1 MSIHPNP
8 ELLIFVVN
16 PDHAILLLLCGI
28 LFIYAEFNKPG
39 TVIFGCFGALLTMFA
54 LYGPQPAPRFGQPPS
69 PSLSSASSSSAS
81 VAGFQTLGRIADV
94 AGTLC
99 IALCL
104 ANLVVTPPVH
114 FVVAIVV
121 AAIFSFVTS
130 WLVRIALLARQN
142 KSLVGPQSMIG
153 SVAVARTPL
162 APSGQVEVRGELWQA
177 TLEAGG
183 YQPAG
188 ATVIVRGVQ
197 GLELLVETQAAEGSS
212 AR

>member
-1 MSIHPNP
+1 MTILPNAA
-8 ELLIFVVN
+8 LLVFVAN

-39 TVIFGCFGALLTMFA
+39 TVILGCFGASLMMSA
-54 LYGPQPAPRFGQPPS
+54 LYGLNNLPLSTPAVLVTLAGVALVGLGCRFPLRG
-69 PSLSSASSSSAS
+69 A
-81 VAGFQTLGRIADV
+81 VAV

-99 IALCL
+99 LIFGLL
-104 ANLVVTPPVH
+104 NLVVTPQIHP
-114 FVVAIVV
+114 VVAII
-121 AAIFSFVTS
+121 AAIIFSGVTT

-142 KSLVGPQSMIG
+142 KSLVGPQAMIG
-153 SVAVARTPL
+153 NVAMVRTPL

-177 TLEAGG
+177 TLQDGG

-188 ATVIVRGVQ
+188 AAVVVRGVQ
-197 GLELLVETQAAEGSS
+197 GLVLLVDSSAAEGSS